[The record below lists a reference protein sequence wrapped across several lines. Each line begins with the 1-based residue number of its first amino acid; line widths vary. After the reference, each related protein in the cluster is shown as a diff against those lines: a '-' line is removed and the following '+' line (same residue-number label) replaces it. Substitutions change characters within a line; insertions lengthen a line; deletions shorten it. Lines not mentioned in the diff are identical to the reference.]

1 MSGAIHDLIS
11 GLVRSYAIYGA
22 AIVAQRLRG
31 ACKRLALYLWAMLLF
46 LAGLGFITFAVYR
59 ALSSGLGEVYAALIV
74 GGFYMVIGLTLLLAV
89 EMRRSN

>member
-22 AIVAQRLRG
+22 AIVAQRLRS
-31 ACKRLALYLWAMLLF
+31 ACKTLALYLWAAVLF

-59 ALSSGLGEVYAALIV
+59 ALSGSLGEVYAALIV
-74 GGFYMVIGLTLLLAV
+74 GGFYMVIGLTMLLVV
-89 EMRRSN
+89 EIRRSN